1 MKQIFVL
8 IALFVYA
15 IGNSQEFTVLHI
27 NSSWNYKNDYKHLD
41 KIKGAKVVTALLE
54 EQKSSI
60 KSQIKSVP
68 VMFIYKDRSLIGRY
82 DGGISLSID
91 VPVEEI
97 QSLIYNK
104 SRVRRISTN

>member
-1 MKQIFVL
+1 
-8 IALFVYA
+8 
-15 IGNSQEFTVLHI
+15 
-27 NSSWNYKNDYKHLD
+27 
-41 KIKGAKVVTALLE
+41 
-54 EQKSSI
+54 
-60 KSQIKSVP
+60 
-68 VMFIYKDRSLIGRY
+68 MFIYKDRSLIGRY